1 MVPSPS
7 LSNKANA
14 SLNSVIC
21 SSVSSAAMMF
31 LLLLF
36 FCVVCVLYA
45 CATKRVK
52 SWFKIRS
59 FQTGNSPL
67 TKGDGGREKNKKAF
81 WCIKK
86 YQQSQESFH
95 PSLSL
100 ILRERICFLISIT
113 TVCKLCLS
121 LSLSHSRACFF
132 RRTSIPALFIL
143 RHSPRASSSSS
154 SSRQI
159 KVFSFSFWL
168 RRERGGEAFS
178 VSIAFA

>member
-1 MVPSPS
+1 MVMVPSPS

-31 LLLLF
+31 LLSLF

-59 FQTGNSPL
+59 FQTGNAPL

-81 WCIKK
+81 VLV
-86 YQQSQESFH
+86 H
-95 PSLSL
+95 
-100 ILRERICFLISIT
+100 
-113 TVCKLCLS
+113 
-121 LSLSHSRACFF
+121 
-132 RRTSIPALFIL
+132 
-143 RHSPRASSSSS
+143 
-154 SSRQI
+154 
-159 KVFSFSFWL
+159 
-168 RRERGGEAFS
+168 
-178 VSIAFA
+178 